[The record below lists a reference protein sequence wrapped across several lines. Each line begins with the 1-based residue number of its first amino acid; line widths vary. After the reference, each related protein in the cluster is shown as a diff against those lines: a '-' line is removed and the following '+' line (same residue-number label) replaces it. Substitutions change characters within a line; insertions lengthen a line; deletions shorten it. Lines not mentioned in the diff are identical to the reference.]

1 MTVLSG
7 YNQLGVQVS
16 RTTGDIYGSHLE
28 LWFYIYTTAFDS
40 KIKCTTI
47 AMAFKKWPLA
57 DLVDHERSRLLHNI
71 LWASIEKPDNREKIG
86 MNVSCTAK
94 KCWQGALKHSIKD
107 HIYYYIFETYCG
119 ITCIIICSERSG
131 VKLAQQLVTRRADM
145 FETLGDSFRPERL
158 PAISKH
164 AADVISDRWNTVK
177 DKVMLCKLYYRPSI
191 P

>member
-1 MTVLSG
+1 MLTK
-7 YNQLGVQVS
+7 
-16 RTTGDIYGSHLE
+16 GSQT
-28 LWFYIYTTAFDS
+28 FN
-40 KIKCTTI
+40 
-47 AMAFKKWPLA
+47 KK
-57 DLVDHERSRLLHNI
+57 
-71 LWASIEKPDNREKIG
+71 G
-86 MNVSCTAK
+86 
-94 KCWQGALKHSIKD
+94 

-119 ITCIIICSERSG
+119 IIIIICSERSG

>member
-7 YNQLGVQVS
+7 YSKLGVQVL
-16 RTTGDIYGSHLE
+16 RTTCNMYGSHLK
-28 LWFYIYTTAFDS
+28 LWFYNYTTAFDS
-40 KIKCTTI
+40 KITCTTI
-47 AMAFKKWPLA
+47 AMAFKKWTLA

-71 LWASIEKPDNREKIG
+71 LWASIEKPDNIEKIG
-86 MNVSCTAK
+86 MNVSCKAK
-94 KCWQGALKHSIKD
+94 KCWQGALKHSIKGY
-107 HIYYYIFETYCG
+107 IYYYIFDTYCG
-119 ITCIIICSERSG
+119 IIIICSERSW

>member
-1 MTVLSG
+1 
-7 YNQLGVQVS
+7 
-16 RTTGDIYGSHLE
+16 
-28 LWFYIYTTAFDS
+28 
-40 KIKCTTI
+40 
-47 AMAFKKWPLA
+47 MAIKKWPLA
-57 DLVDHERSRLLHNI
+57 DLVDHDRNTLLHNI
-71 LWASIEKPDNREKIG
+71 LWASIEKVWRYYKNGI
-86 MNVSCTAK
+86 NVSCTAQ
-94 KCWQGALKHSIKD
+94 KCRQEHSIKG

-119 ITCIIICSERSG
+119 IIIICSERSG